1 MRRYE
6 LMLILP
12 AEADDKAIEGVIE
25 RIRQSIA
32 PSGGEVGKTDRWGR
46 RRLAYEINR
55 MSEGYYLIVEFTADP
70 GHVRELERVLT
81 LADEVVRFKTIVLPE
96 KRVTTSAQSTR
107 ATASTPAAAE
117 PPAEERSEPETPAEA
132 DEQDE
137 PATTG
142 AA

>member
-12 AEADDKAIEGVIE
+12 AEADDKAVEGVID

-32 PSGGEVGKTDRWGR
+32 RSSGEIGKADRWGR

-55 MSEGYYLIVEFTADP
+55 LTEGYYLIVEFTADP
-70 GHVRELERVLT
+70 GDVKELERVLT
-81 LADEVVRFKTIVLPE
+81 LADEVIRFKTLVLPE
-96 KRVTTSAQSTR
+96 KRVKAMPSATE
-107 ATASTPAAAE
+107 APAVEVETPAAE
-117 PPAEERSEPETPAEA
+117 PEPEPSEASAEE
-132 DEQDE
+132 E
-137 PATTG
+137 PASTG